1 MDDFSV
7 ASFTSA
13 KTEFIE
19 CKCGYLIGIRS
30 TFFVSMLWLILMLM
44 LVLLLRPHTAY
55 DVSSASTKPLR
66 AIKVRA
72 AAFHSVLMY
81 SALIFF
87 NIPVLLCQKEY
98 HNSQSTTND
107 FSYQRKYGNRIAG
120 RAIDDGEQNNNT
132 FFFFFISLVDVAVV
146 VSSSIALVR
155 GDLFWFLC
163 SLLSPSAFLI
173 SLSIS
178 FFSGILRDWKWC
190 AVWCRPILFTLF
202 LSVSVAHTGPSE
214 LHTGRWNSNNFHLN

>member
-1 MDDFSV
+1 MRIPNWDSEHLFCEYALVDFDV
-7 ASFTSA
+7 DAGSA
-13 KTEFIE
+13 
-19 CKCGYLIGIRS
+19 
-30 TFFVSMLWLILMLM
+30 
-44 LVLLLRPHTAY
+44 AY
-55 DVSSASTKPLR
+55 DLSSAYTKPLR

-178 FFSGILRDWKWC
+178 VFFGHSTRLKMMC
-190 AVWCRPILFTLF
+190 SLV
-202 LSVSVAHTGPSE
+202 
-214 LHTGRWNSNNFHLN
+214 